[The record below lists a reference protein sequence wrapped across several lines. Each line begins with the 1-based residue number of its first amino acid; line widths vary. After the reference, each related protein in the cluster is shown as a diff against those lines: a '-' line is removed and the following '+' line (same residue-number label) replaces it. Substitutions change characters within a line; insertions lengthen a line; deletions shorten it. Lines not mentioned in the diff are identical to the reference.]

1 MDYKYATTPDG
12 QTYLETS
19 LSDYGLLSN
28 PLLNKGMTFS
38 EKERD
43 EFKLHGLL
51 PAEISSLEIQRLR
64 SYNAFKSKTST
75 LEKYIYLR
83 DLQDSNET
91 LYYNLLVSALD
102 ECMPVIYTPGVGD
115 GCMYF
120 SHIYRRPRGLFLSYP
135 NRKHIDEI
143 LANPRFNDTE
153 VIVVS
158 DGERILGLGDQGA
171 GGMGIP
177 IGKLSLYTACAGVHP
192 KGTLPILL
200 DTGTDN
206 PERLKDPLYIG
217 WKHERIRGKEYEEFI
232 ELFVKAVKKRFPHVL
247 LQWEDFAKQNASSI
261 LEKYRD
267 QLCTF
272 NDDIQGTA
280 AVATGTLFAAVQV
293 AGTRLKDQRI
303 IIAGAGSAGCGIS
316 TLVEKA
322 MVEDGLSEVEAR
334 SRFYL
339 TNRTGLVTDRTPDL
353 LPFQVPFAQPIEKI
367 AHWKRERGDTI
378 SLLDIVKNVKPTLLI
393 GVSGQPGIFTEE
405 IVREMAAHVEHP
417 IIFPLS
423 NPTINAEAK
432 PSDLLAWTNDKV
444 IIGTGSPF
452 GIVQKN
458 GKPFRI
464 DQTNNSYIFPGM
476 GLGIIAVRAKR
487 VTDSMFM
494 AAAKALAAASPAK
507 KDKQANLLPPLSS
520 IREISFQVALATAK
534 EAVHLGLADPI
545 SPAEIEKKIR
555 KTIWTPGYIP
565 YRKVK
570 S

>member
-1 MDYKYATTPDG
+1 MDYKYGTDSSG
-12 QTYLETS
+12 HSYLETS
-19 LSDYGLLSN
+19 LSDYGLLAN
-28 PLLNKGMTFS
+28 PLLNKGMGFS

-43 EFKLHGLL
+43 EFHLHGLL
-51 PAEISSLEIQRLR
+51 PPEISSLEVQRLR

-91 LYYNLLVSALD
+91 LYYNLLVSALE
-102 ECMPVIYTPGVGD
+102 ECMPIIYTPGVGD

-120 SHIYRRPRGLFLSYP
+120 SHIYRRPRGLFISYP
-135 NRKHIDEI
+135 FRNHIEEI
-143 LANPRFNDTE
+143 LANPRFNGTE

-177 IGKLSLYTACAGVHP
+177 IGKLSLYTACAGIHP

-206 PERLKDPLYIG
+206 EERLKDPLYIG
-217 WKHERIRGKEYEEFI
+217 WKHKRIRGQEYEEFI

-293 AGTRLKDQRI
+293 AGTKLKDQRVVI
-303 IIAGAGSAGCGIS
+303 VGAGSAGCGIS
-316 TLVEKA
+316 TLVMQA
-322 MVEDGLSEVEAR
+322 MMEDSLSEDEAR

-339 TNRTGLVTDRTPDL
+339 TNRVGLVTDRTPDL
-353 LPFQVPFAQPIEKI
+353 LPFQSPFAQPIEKI
-367 AHWKRERGDTI
+367 AHWKRSRGDAIT
-378 SLLDIVKNVKPTLLI
+378 LMDVVKNAKPTLLI
-393 GVSGQPGIFTEE
+393 GVSGQAGVFTEE
-405 IVREMAAHVEHP
+405 LVREMASHVEHP

-423 NPTINAEAK
+423 NPTVNAEAK
-432 PSDLLAWTNDKV
+432 PSDLLEWTNGKA

-452 GIVQKN
+452 GTVQKE

-476 GLGIIAVRAKR
+476 GLGIIAVRARR

-507 KDKQANLLPPLSS
+507 KDKRANLLPPLGH
-520 IREISFQVALATAK
+520 IREISIQVAIATAK
-534 EAVHLGLADPI
+534 EAIHLGLADPC
-545 SPAEIEKKIR
+545 PENEIEKRIR
-555 KTIWTPGYIP
+555 KTMWTPGYIP
-565 YRKVK
+565 YRKGK
-570 S
+570 